1 MSRHPPSPD
10 WDDPIGRFE
19 NEGGRLLPTTD
30 VLREAHYYPPTRSLT
45 MKIILAVLI
54 VLPLLSILAAV
65 QATRILKRHDEP
77 Y

>member
-1 MSRHPPSPD
+1 
-10 WDDPIGRFE
+10 
-19 NEGGRLLPTTD
+19 
-30 VLREAHYYPPTRSLT
+30 
-45 MKIILAVLI
+45 MKIMLAVLI